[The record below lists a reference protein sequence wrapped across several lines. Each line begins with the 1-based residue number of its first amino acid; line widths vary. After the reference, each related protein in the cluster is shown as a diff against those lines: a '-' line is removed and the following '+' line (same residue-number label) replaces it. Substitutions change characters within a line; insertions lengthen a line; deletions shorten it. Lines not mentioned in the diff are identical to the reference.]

1 MTSGGT
7 ILDTIIS
14 RKHAEVAAASSR
26 RSLKAVQAMAEE
38 QEPPRDFYKGLLNV
52 AAHRPAV
59 IAECKKQSPSAGII
73 RLPYDPVAIA
83 SSYERAGAAAISV
96 LTDSEFFGGSLD
108 DLVKV
113 KGAVSI
119 PVLRKDF
126 IVAPYQIYEAR
137 AAGADTVLLIA
148 GVLDLAQLQY
158 FIEISRELGM
168 EPLIETH
175 NQDEVEIARG
185 TDAMI
190 LGVNCRNLKTFRV
203 DLEHL
208 KHTAA
213 ALSAERSNRLL
224 VAESGIKV
232 PDDIEQL
239 AAIGYKAFLVGE
251 TLLRSPDCGHALH
264 ELIRR

>member
-1 MTSGGT
+1 MTTGVT
-7 ILDTIIS
+7 ILDTIIA
-14 RKHAEVAAASSR
+14 RKHAEVATASAR
-26 RSLKAVQAMAEE
+26 RSLKVVQAMAEE
-38 QEPPRDFYKGLLNV
+38 QEPPRDFYKSLINV
-52 AAHRPAV
+52 GTARSAV

-83 SSYERAGAAAISV
+83 TSYELAGAAAISV

-113 KGAVSI
+113 KAAVSI

-126 IVAPYQIYEAR
+126 IVDQYQIYEAR

-168 EPLIETH
+168 EPLVETH
-175 NQDEVEIARG
+175 NQAEVDIARG

-190 LGVNCRNLKTFRV
+190 LGVNCRDLKTFRV

-208 KHTAA
+208 KQTAA
-213 ALSAERSNRLL
+213 TLTAERTNRLL

-239 AAIGYKAFLVGE
+239 TAIGYKAFLVGE
-251 TLLRSPDCGHALH
+251 TLLRSPDCGRALR
-264 ELIRR
+264 ELIRT